1 MPSPIINALMLK
13 PGLLFL
19 SLWWTI
25 VGCGG
30 SEPSAPKKDLN
41 DKDKEQIRQLNEQR
55 ASEWSST
62 KRK

>member
-1 MPSPIINALMLK
+1 MHWKCGAAVTLSRTCLLAMTIIAGCTESENA
-13 PGLLFL
+13 
-19 SLWWTI
+19 
-25 VGCGG
+25 V
-30 SEPSAPKKDLN
+30 PKKDLT

>member
-1 MPSPIINALMLK
+1 MLSVKNVSSVMRWFRLLALL
-13 PGLLFL
+13 
-19 SLWWTI
+19 TVI
-25 VGCGG
+25 GCTGAESSG
-30 SEPSAPKKDLN
+30 PKKDLT

>member
-1 MPSPIINALMLK
+1 MLK
-13 PGLLFL
+13 HNLLFVSVL
-19 SLWWTI
+19 LTLA
-25 VGCGG
+25 GCGKPE
-30 SEPSAPKKDLN
+30 SSAPKKDLT

>member
-1 MPSPIINALMLK
+1 MLK
-13 PGLLFL
+13 HNLLLILLFL
-19 SLWWTI
+19 LPIT
-25 VGCGG
+25 GCGD
-30 SEPSAPKKDLN
+30 SESPAPKKDLT

>member
-1 MPSPIINALMLK
+1 MLK
-13 PGLLFL
+13 HNLPTLFFIL
-19 SLWWTI
+19 AVS
-25 VGCGG
+25 GC
-30 SEPSAPKKDLN
+30 SESESPAPKKDLT

>member
-1 MPSPIINALMLK
+1 MPWAKIV
-13 PGLLFL
+13 
-19 SLWWTI
+19 SLIAKSFCVLGI
-25 VGCGG
+25 VAVLGCTGA
-30 SEPSAPKKDLN
+30 ETSAPKKELT

>member
-1 MPSPIINALMLK
+1 MRKAVMLK
-13 PGLLFL
+13 QTLLVLFVVL
-19 SLWWTI
+19 AT
-25 VGCGG
+25 VGCGE
-30 SEPSAPKKDLN
+30 SESPQPKKDLT